1 MLMQKVLEFF
11 SIVCPDNIDLR
22 EQQCYLILTHELISI
37 TSCCLLLGFILY
49 VVQCLLANSVNPLN
63 PTSDQ
68 DRISP

>member
-1 MLMQKVLEFF
+1 MLFN
-11 SIVCPDNIDLR
+11 SN
-22 EQQCYLILTHELISI
+22 ELIGI